1 MWPLDSLNFSI
12 LGLFN
17 LDNAFWLF
25 LVSYAVNFIVIILQF
40 TVENIKR

>member
-1 MWPLDSLNFSI
+1 MWPLDCLQFSI
-12 LGLFN
+12 LGLFT
-17 LDNAFWLF
+17 LDHAFWLF